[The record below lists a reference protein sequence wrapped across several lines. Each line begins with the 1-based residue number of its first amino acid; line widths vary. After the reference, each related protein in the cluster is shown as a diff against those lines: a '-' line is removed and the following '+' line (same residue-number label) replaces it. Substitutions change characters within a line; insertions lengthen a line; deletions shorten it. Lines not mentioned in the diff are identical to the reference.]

1 MWLGI
6 DKQTSLLFSFLGFS
20 LIAFSQPAKEYRF
33 RFHESRE
40 DIGFKSTDNSYT
52 IEYNIQDLKLLDF
65 SDENGNFYRINIPG
79 HISTVAPGKPE
90 LPVLSRLIAVPDDFS
105 FRIKIS
111 DVKSFMINPAKNK
124 IKGIL
129 FPAQEGETKTPQK
142 KKQFT
147 LDKEVYSTRE
157 FIRSDTVTIEA
168 VSRLRDISLA
178 NLIISPV
185 RYNPHSNL
193 IEVIT
198 SMKIE
203 ITFSGTVTKAQMSP
217 SFSKLIGKGITN
229 YYPEDVIPSY
239 SDKPVRMLILTDTIF
254 RDKLAPLIK
263 WKTQKGFKTE
273 VLYKGKNYAGTDY
286 AAIKNTLTNI
296 YNNSSEENPAP
307 EYLLII
313 GDVTKIPRYG
323 TTQITDM
330 YYGEFDGNGDY
341 MPEMFIGRLPV
352 KDTTELKSVIN
363 KIIAYERFEFADTN
377 RFYENSLAT
386 TGYDEN
392 YYKYMNNQVGYAV
405 SNYLNTSNG
414 INGFHFY
421 HPQNLSVL
429 EATKDSVKKLINRG
443 VSFLNYSGHGS
454 PTGWLHLNIDTAD
467 VRKLTN
473 TNMYPFVVSNACQT
487 SKFDIASLGNKMVV
501 SANKGAIGFIGCSND
516 SYWNE
521 DYYWSVG
528 LGIPSATPT
537 YENTGLGFYDRLF
550 HTHDEPA
557 SDWYITMGQVNFA
570 GNLAVSASTSP
581 RKRYYW
587 ETYNLVGDPSII
599 PILGIPGE
607 FNVNFPDTLPPDIRS
622 FSFLSEPFSYVAIS
636 DFTNLWDA
644 SHTSPSGSITLEL
657 PANKGDS
664 CLLVI
669 TGQNK
674 KPLIKTIY
682 FSSIN
687 EEFINISKIE
697 IRDVKG
703 NNNSLADYGESI
715 YLGLTVNNYGSMDA
729 TNLTASISTTSQW
742 VTINK
747 GFVNLAT
754 LAAGDEI
761 VINDGLEFTLKRE
774 IPDKGVIIFDIVLKD
789 DKVEK
794 HYKVDITIH
803 APELEIL
810 SYVIDDTGTG
820 NGDMTADPGETFSLV
835 FRIRNSG
842 TSSIAGLI
850 NLSTQ
855 DPRLSILEA
864 TKNSGDLLAGG
875 TFEIPVLVR
884 LSQAAGSGSTIT
896 VAVNLDCDPYSVNRE
911 FSFRVGR
918 IRESFESSSFSVFPW
933 VNLSPQP
940 WTITESGSVDGIMA
954 ARSGVISHNSK
965 SSLVMRTYHETEDLV
980 KFYVKVSS
988 EQNGDYLTFKLND
1001 EKVFSLS
1008 GEIPWELRSVPVPA
1022 GYNKLEW
1029 VYEKDMSLSAGGDYA
1044 MIDMIDFTLSGSVSY
1059 IKNDLI
1065 MGSIVSPFQKNNP
1078 GREPVTVKV
1087 INLGPN
1093 TISGFNLAYRIDNK
1107 PPVIQHF
1114 GNILP
1119 PSLDSVSVTFNT
1131 LANIS
1136 RYGIYNIKV
1145 YSIDKDENPFNDT
1158 LSVRIENSN
1167 LDEPLLVFPNPFTE
1181 ELKLTINSKVEGTAR
1196 ITLFNL
1202 TGKKL
1207 IDFELPVTEGL
1218 SETVIRDQ
1226 SLIPAVYYLRIAL
1239 PGGIT
1244 KTLPVIRMKR

>member
-1 MWLGI
+1 MCLGI
-6 DKQTSLLFSFLGFS
+6 DKQTLLLFSFLGFS
-20 LIAFSQPAKEYRF
+20 LIAFSQPAKEHRF
-33 RFHESRE
+33 RFDESQQ
-40 DIGFKSTDNSYT
+40 DIGFKTADNSLT
-52 IEYNIQDLKLLDF
+52 IEYKIQDLKLLDF

-79 HISTVAPGKPE
+79 HIPTAAPGKPE
-90 LPVLSRLIAVPDDFS
+90 LPVLSRLVAVPDDFS

-111 DVKSFMINPAKNK
+111 GVKSSLINPAKNK
-124 IKGIL
+124 INGIL
-129 FPAQEGETKTPQK
+129 FPAQESETKRPQE

-147 LDKEVYSTRE
+147 LDKEAYSARE

-168 VSRLRDISLA
+168 VSRLRDINLASLT
-178 NLIISPV
+178 ISPV
-185 RYNPHSNL
+185 RYNPSSNL

-203 ITFSGTVTKAQMSP
+203 ITFSGSITKTQTSP
-217 SFSKLIGKGITN
+217 SFSKLLGEGIAN

-239 SDKPVRMLILTDTIF
+239 SDKPVRMLILTDTTF
-254 RDKLAPLIK
+254 RDRLAPLVE
-263 WKTQKGFKTE
+263 WKTRKGFKID
-273 VLYKGKNYAGTDY
+273 VLYRGEKYAGADY

-296 YNNSSEENPAP
+296 YNASSEDDPAP

-313 GDVTKIPRYG
+313 GDVAKVPRYG
-323 TTQITDM
+323 TPQVTDM

-352 KDTTELKSVIN
+352 KDTTELRSVIK
-363 KIIAYERFEFADTN
+363 KIIEYERFEFADTN

-386 TGYDEN
+386 AGYDGT
-392 YYKYMNNQVGYAV
+392 YSDYMNNQVGYAV
-405 SNYLNTSNG
+405 SNYLNASNG

-421 HPQNLSVL
+421 YPQIQP
-429 EATKDSVKKLINRG
+429 EHEDTVKNLINKG

-454 PTGWLHLNIDTAD
+454 TTGWLHLNIDTAD

-473 TNMYPFVVSNACQT
+473 INMYPFVVSNACLT
-487 SKFDIASLGNKMVV
+487 SRFDAASLGNKMVV
-501 SANKGAIGFIGCSND
+501 SDSKGAIGFIGCSND

-521 DYYWSVG
+521 DFYWSVG
-528 LGIPSATPT
+528 LGAPSVTPT
-537 YENTGLGFYDRLF
+537 YENTGPGFYDRLF
-550 HTHDEPA
+550 HTHNEPA
-557 SDWYITMGQVNFA
+557 SEWYFTMGQVNFA
-570 GNLAVSASTSP
+570 GNLAVSASTSS

-607 FNVNFPDTLPPDIRS
+607 FNVNLPDTLPPLITS
-622 FSFLSEPFSYVAIS
+622 LSFLSEPFSYVAIS

-644 SHTSPSGSITLEL
+644 SYVSPSGSVILEL

-669 TGQNK
+669 TGQNR

-682 FSSIN
+682 FSGVSG
-687 EEFINISKIE
+687 EFINMSKTE

-715 YLGLTVNNYGSMDA
+715 YLGLTVSNFGSSDA
-729 TNLTASISTTSQW
+729 TNLSARISTTSEW

-747 GFVNLAT
+747 GFADLGT
-754 LAAGDEI
+754 LPAGNEV
-761 VINDGLEFTLKRE
+761 VISDGLEFTLERE
-774 IPDKGVIIFDIVLKD
+774 IPDKGVITLDLVLKD
-789 DKVEK
+789 DRVEK
-794 HYKVDITIH
+794 HYKVDVTIH

-810 SYVIDDTGTG
+810 SYVINDTETG

-835 FRIRNSG
+835 FRIRNNG
-842 TSSIAGLI
+842 TSSIAGVI

-855 DPRLSILEA
+855 DAGFSILEP
-864 TKNSGDLLAGG
+864 TKNSGNLLAGG

-884 LSQAAGSGSTIT
+884 LSQAVGSGSTIT
-896 VAVNLDCDPYSVNRE
+896 VAAGLDCDPYNVNRE

-918 IRESFESSSFSVFPW
+918 IRESFESSSFGLFPW
-933 VNLSPQP
+933 INLSPQP
-940 WTITESGSVDGIMA
+940 WTITESGSADGIMA
-954 ARSGVISHNSK
+954 ARSGVISHNST
-965 SSLVMRTYHETEDLV
+965 SSLLLRTYYETEDIV

-1001 EKVFSLS
+1001 QKVFSLS

-1029 VYEKDMSLSAGGDYA
+1029 IYEKDMSLSAGGDYA
-1044 MIDMIDFTLSGSVSY
+1044 MIDMIDFTLSGSVRY
-1059 IKNDLI
+1059 IEKDLI
-1065 MGSIVSPFQKNNP
+1065 MGRIVSPFQKDNL

-1087 INLGPN
+1087 INPGPKS
-1093 TISGFNLAYRIDNK
+1093 ISGFDLAYRVDDK

-1114 GNILP
+1114 DNNLI
-1119 PSLDSVSVTFNT
+1119 PSLDSVSVTFKT
-1131 LANIS
+1131 PANIS

-1145 YSIDKDENPFNDT
+1145 YSIDNEDENPFNDT
-1158 LSVRIENSN
+1158 LSVRIENN
-1167 LDEPLLVFPNPFTE
+1167 DLDEPLLVFPNPFTE
-1181 ELKLTINSKVEGTAR
+1181 ELNLVINTKVEGTAR
-1196 ITLFNL
+1196 ITLFNSM
-1202 TGKKL
+1202 GKKI
-1207 IDFELPVTEGL
+1207 IDYELPVTEGMN
-1218 SETVIRDQ
+1218 ETVIRDQ
-1226 SLIPAVYYLRIAL
+1226 RLIPAVYYLRITL
-1239 PGGIT
+1239 PGAT
-1244 KTLPVIRMKR
+1244 KTLPVIRMRK